1 MNSID
6 VLDSFL
12 KHANDLASGGAQTQV
27 PKTNL
32 TAPLVLDAQPLSRK
46 SVATGPVTP
55 GGNTTTSGV
64 APKPLTDLKNP
75 KIV

>member
-12 KHANDLASGGAQTQV
+12 KHAELAAGSTQE
-27 PKTNL
+27 
-32 TAPLVLDAQPLSRK
+32 TAPENNLISPQIHNAQPLKRMPIS
-46 SVATGPVTP
+46 SSPVSP
-55 GGNTTTSGV
+55 GGNTTTSGA

-75 KIV
+75 KIK